1 MVGHPELEESRMCVC
16 ARVCVCVYVCV
27 CVRAQGA
34 AQRMCGINLE
44 TATGNSGP
52 LGILEDTPDCHC
64 RLS

>member
-1 MVGHPELEESRMCVC
+1 MVGHPELEESRIC
-16 ARVCVCVYVCV
+16 VCVCVC
-27 CVRAQGA
+27 AQEA